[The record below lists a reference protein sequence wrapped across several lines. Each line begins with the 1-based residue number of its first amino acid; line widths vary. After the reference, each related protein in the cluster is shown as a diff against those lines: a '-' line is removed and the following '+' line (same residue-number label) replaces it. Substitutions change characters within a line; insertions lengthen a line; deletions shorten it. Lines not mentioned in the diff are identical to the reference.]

1 MVQAVQSHGKAAT
14 RTVER
19 ALGLLSEVCDTEAI
33 SLTECARRA
42 GIPTSTALRL
52 LRTLEQS
59 GFVIRREDGAFTA
72 GARLLQIG
80 AAALGHSS
88 LARLSE
94 ALLRRISDDTGES
107 TYLSVRA
114 AGDTAVY
121 IAMAEGT
128 HSVRHTSWI
137 GRSVPMAGLA
147 VGKALS
153 GTVPERG
160 YAAERDGHESGV
172 TAVSA
177 PVIRPGGAVVAALSL
192 LGPTYRIG
200 DDEVAR
206 YGRILVAATHELST
220 LLGAHLPDT
229 TTSTPLQEAGR

>member
-1 MVQAVQSHGKAAT
+1 MTTVTKSDGNTPT

-19 ALGLLSEVCDTEAI
+19 ALGLLSEVCDSEAI

-42 GIPTSTALRL
+42 DVPTSTALRL
-52 LRTLEQS
+52 LRTLEKS

-80 AAALGHSS
+80 ATALGHSS
-88 LARLSE
+88 LARLAE
-94 ALLRRISDDTGES
+94 PLLRRISDETGES

-137 GRSVPMAGLA
+137 GRSVPMVGLA
-147 VGKALS
+147 VGKALTGAIDES
-153 GTVPERG
+153 G
-160 YAAERDGHESGV
+160 YAAEHDGHEHGV

-177 PVIRPGGAVVAALSL
+177 PIVRPGGQVVAALSL
-192 LGPTYRIG
+192 LGPTYRI
-200 DDEVAR
+200 DDAAVAR
-206 YGRILVAATHELST
+206 YGRILVEATHDLSAQLGTHSSPTPTHT
-220 LLGAHLPDT
+220 LVE
-229 TTSTPLQEAGR
+229 EAGR